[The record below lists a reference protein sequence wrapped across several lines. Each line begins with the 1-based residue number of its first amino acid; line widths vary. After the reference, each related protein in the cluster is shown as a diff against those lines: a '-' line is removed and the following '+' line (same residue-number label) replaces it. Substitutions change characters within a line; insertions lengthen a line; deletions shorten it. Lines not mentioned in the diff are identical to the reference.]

1 MDLRS
6 GADAKNGV
14 VPFVASV
21 VNAVAFVAAA
31 PVVVVLATA
40 AETGSELLAFAAWV
54 AAAVV
59 AVVVATTSE

>member
-1 MDLRS
+1 M
-6 GADAKNGV
+6 

-54 AAAVV
+54 VAAVV
-59 AVVVATTSE
+59 AVVVATTAE